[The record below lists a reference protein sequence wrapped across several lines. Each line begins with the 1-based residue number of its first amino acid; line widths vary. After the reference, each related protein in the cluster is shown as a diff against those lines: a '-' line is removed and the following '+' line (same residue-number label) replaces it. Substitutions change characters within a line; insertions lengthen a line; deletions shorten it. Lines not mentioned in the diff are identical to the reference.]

1 MRRTLRMAGTE
12 QTSFQASLVRTRETG
27 WVSAGSTGSAIW
39 QADNWQDR
47 LAVSRHLAHLFQRI
61 SRPAGSHVVDGG
73 AQLDANRVG
82 PLCLGTGC
90 SAAMACPA
98 CAGTRIAGVNDMR
111 YRKGMIALSEIR
123 DYPLLRRVL
132 HSSFVTPAQ
141 LYQFMKL
148 DYCASSRNAFDNR
161 LRRLLAHDLLVRSEI
176 PTMNRGVVYSISR
189 AGASEL
195 IGRGEYY
202 SGSTDTGKEFNGH
215 VQHALE
221 LNDIHLA
228 LKQGRALVRWT
239 PESDIR
245 SRNEFTEI
253 GYVKDYD
260 AVVAVRIDE
269 HECRFALEYERT
281 QKANVRYLAIQ
292 KRIQAETD
300 LRHFLYLVSNYDLLL
315 FLVKKFDGC
324 RRPVYFGLQQDFLTE
339 GLCLS
344 VQSNHSPMSTVSVRA
359 THLFYCGLLW

>member
-1 MRRTLRMAGTE
+1 
-12 QTSFQASLVRTRETG
+12 
-27 WVSAGSTGSAIW
+27 
-39 QADNWQDR
+39 
-47 LAVSRHLAHLFQRI
+47 
-61 SRPAGSHVVDGG
+61 
-73 AQLDANRVG
+73 
-82 PLCLGTGC
+82 
-90 SAAMACPA
+90 
-98 CAGTRIAGVNDMR
+98 MR
-111 YRKGMIALSEIR
+111 YRRGMIRLSETR

-132 HSSFVTPAQ
+132 HSGFVTPAQ
-141 LYQFMKL
+141 LYEFMKL

-161 LRRLLAHDLLVRSEI
+161 LRRLLAHELLVRHEI
-176 PTMNRGVVYSISR
+176 PTINRGLVYSISR

-195 IGRGEYY
+195 VGRGEYY
-202 SGSTDTGKEFNGH
+202 SGSPDIGKESNGH

-228 LKQGRALVRWT
+228 LKHGRTLVRWT

-245 SRNEFTEI
+245 SRNEFTGI

-260 AVVAVRIDE
+260 AVVAVRVGE

-300 LRHFLYLVSNYDLLL
+300 IHHFLYLVSNYDLLL
-315 FLVKKFDGC
+315 FLVKRFEGC
-324 RRPVYFGLQQDFLTE
+324 CRPVYFGLRQDFFTE

-344 VQSNHSPMSTVSVRA
+344 VQSNNSPVSTTFLAVL
-359 THLFYCGLLW
+359 THGLSRPSGWCTSAS

>member
-1 MRRTLRMAGTE
+1 M
-12 QTSFQASLVRTRETG
+12 
-27 WVSAGSTGSAIW
+27 
-39 QADNWQDR
+39 
-47 LAVSRHLAHLFQRI
+47 
-61 SRPAGSHVVDGG
+61 
-73 AQLDANRVG
+73 
-82 PLCLGTGC
+82 GC
-90 SAAMACPA
+90 TP
-98 CAGTRIAGVNDMR
+98 CAGIRVAEVNHMR

-123 DYPLLRRVL
+123 DYPLLRRVM

-141 LYQFMKL
+141 LYEFMKL

-161 LRRLLAHDLLVRSEI
+161 LRRLLAHDLLVRHEI

-195 IGRGEYY
+195 VGIGEYY
-202 SGSTDTGKEFNGH
+202 SGSTDPGKESNGH

-228 LKQGRALVRWT
+228 LKQTRTLVRWT

-245 SRNEFTEI
+245 SRNEFTGI

-260 AVVAVRIDE
+260 AVVAVRIDD
-269 HECRFALEYERT
+269 HEYRFALEYERT
-281 QKANVRYLAIQ
+281 QKASVRYLAIQ

-315 FLVKKFDGC
+315 FLVKKFNGC
-324 RRPVYFGLQQDFLTE
+324 RRLVYFGLQQDFLTDR
-339 GLCLS
+339 LCLP
-344 VQSNHSPMSTVSVRA
+344 VQSNHSPVSTTFLAVLK
-359 THLFYCGLLW
+359 HGLSRPNGWRTSAS

>member
-1 MRRTLRMAGTE
+1 M
-12 QTSFQASLVRTRETG
+12 
-27 WVSAGSTGSAIW
+27 
-39 QADNWQDR
+39 
-47 LAVSRHLAHLFQRI
+47 
-61 SRPAGSHVVDGG
+61 
-73 AQLDANRVG
+73 
-82 PLCLGTGC
+82 GC
-90 SAAMACPA
+90 TA
-98 CAGTRIAGVNDMR
+98 CAGIRAAGVNPMR

-161 LRRLLAHDLLVRSEI
+161 LRRLLAHDLLVRHDI

-195 IGRGEYY
+195 VGRGEYY
-202 SGSTDTGKEFNGH
+202 SGSTDIGKESKGH

-221 LNDIHLA
+221 LNDIHLM
-228 LKQGRALVRWT
+228 LKQSRTLVRWT

-281 QKANVRYLAIQ
+281 QKANGRYQEIQ

-300 LRHFLYLVSNYDLLL
+300 VRHFLYLVSNYDLLL
-315 FLVKKFDGC
+315 FLVKRFEGC
-324 RRPVYFGLQQDFLTE
+324 RRPVYFGLRQDFLTE

-344 VQSNHSPMSTVSVRA
+344 VQSNHSPVSTTFLAVLRHGRSRPSGWRISA
-359 THLFYCGLLW
+359 S